1 MLCFCSEVVEEDTKA
16 AISEAKAFELN
27 QRFNVYVISI

>member
-1 MLCFCSEVVEEDTKA
+1 LLCFRSEVIEEDTKA
-16 AISEAKAFELN
+16 AISEAKALELK